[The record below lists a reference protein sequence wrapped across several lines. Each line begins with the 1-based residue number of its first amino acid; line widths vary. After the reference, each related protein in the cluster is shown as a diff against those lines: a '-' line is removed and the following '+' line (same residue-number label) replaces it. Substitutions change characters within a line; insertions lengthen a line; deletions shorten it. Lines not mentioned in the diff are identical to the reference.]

1 MYSGKGFRAGRSL
14 RRRHESEE
22 DSITLDTG
30 KGIQGILREV
40 VAVVCQQN
48 GVPKSRR
55 LGYLNAA
62 VRAIS
67 KLNTTNNTKKS
78 PFTEEQIKAF
88 DDIVSDKEKTHP
100 PSSQP
105 DFGEVKI
112 TKEQYFCLLRC
123 CLVHDGKEVRA
134 GGLRLLRYLIQSPE
148 DVKALQAV
156 NTIPLIIR
164 SMDIMLDNQI
174 ERVQSLRLTRKMLQV
189 APSLFP
195 LALARC
201 LVAIARDG
209 AKERDRL
216 LRSALATL
224 NEMAVLNTNIFVECG
239 GVGVLL
245 HNILDCAMPRIN
257 EALLGAILYLLNTP
271 EWRPHCAQLHQILAP
286 FSDFHYKH
294 TSYDL
299 EYYSKSEEREL
310 RTQAGKLAVLVS
322 LRSWPGLVALCQP
335 DTAAL
340 KSLVALLYPNHED
353 TRKAVIELLY
363 ELFRIPLGEWTGDYD
378 EALADYN
385 SHSSSDTDLW
395 RLHEGFVAAEARA
408 LLPHTAKFRPNI
420 IQNHLALVLYTLMC
434 VDLFP
439 AMCEVIVSSSA
450 ALSVRTTILLGEML
464 HQANQNLPAE
474 CCALSHSLPLLL
486 ERAAGQDAT
495 QRMRATQ
502 AITALLTIARTRLNA
517 RSLPTS
523 QYLAHI
529 IRCSPKAKE
538 RIPKVQTSTT
548 SAKLSKWLG
557 KDHDEVIHQTLKD
570 SNVIATERYSQKW
583 KWELIIPVLRWPT
596 VSLQRLDDSSYRL
609 FTRRLLHFYKPS
621 SGLFANTDLT
631 HDLAQVYAQALL
643 HFCDFLLGASEDECS
658 KYLEELLVDL
668 SMNLSYVVCERPPH
682 DAVLSPSRLN
692 TTTAQHY
699 FLAMG
704 RLSHSQRGYDMLLK
718 AGIFQQLQELVS
730 ISSSDMYAKLVS
742 TCLDYSINGLNRAIL
757 NKILT
762 GCQESAR
769 MYATQL
775 LRALVRVG
783 AEDFSRWGIE
793 LLVGQLYD
801 ESRLVAHAALD
812 VLDEACDNEE
822 YLEAVLCAPPSVLHL
837 GDKGQLLMAKLVSSP
852 RGFRAYQEA
861 NFINTLL
868 DKWAATYNYKY
879 VRMMQTAVADSL
891 THHQRGDDGNY
902 GRRTG
907 SKHVVHDVFVL
918 PHLYGS
924 LTQHKDGFSVLM
936 QHEAVKNMVQVMKN
950 GNVATAKDIYELKVA
965 IWAMGHVGLSS
976 DGAGFLSCEGVL
988 TSLTQL
994 AASCPVYSVRGTCFH
1009 ALCLVAT
1016 TRDGASLLR
1025 KYGWESVTRHH
1036 HEPWQYVEELMESWG
1051 GTNNQGQGDE
1061 NYISVRGH
1069 QISESDADDLEL
1081 SKSGGFYVG
1090 DDSDDCSDGGSLLVD
1105 GIGLDDTYPTSG
1117 KSQTLPH
1124 KSKPSSMMG
1133 HQRSLS
1139 DCAPVLEEL
1148 PSSDPPQSAPSQDDL
1163 TLGKRSS
1170 IRLSKIFSSM
1180 RRKQERRRESTCSRT
1195 SNSSTTSDRMMSA
1208 FLQSAKKLRGT
1219 SSRSHSLTDHFGSD
1233 DEAADQRY
1241 TISSDS
1247 LSDPAQDQDFPTSDM
1262 HLDDGYQ
1269 LAVHTPAQ
1277 FRPHVESRLSPIAS
1291 GASLSTIGSQAV
1303 IEGGVDLMRGTR
1315 GGSIRGSSGAL
1326 FAEDSG
1332 GGGTGGSGGGGSAT
1346 PGVLGSGV
1354 ATGQPLSTQ
1363 SYLTLRNI
1371 TKHRRVVSESTQEE
1385 KNSRNSLKGFL
1396 SSSYDQ
1402 GVPYLMRDLLDVR
1415 GMVRSPSGCS
1425 EVSSVR
1431 SFGIRGGGTGAGTGR
1446 GVSMSGLTHHQSG
1459 QCYVGFALPLDL
1471 DLLLYDA
1478 SSDKKSHPEGV
1489 GMTVAIT
1496 NGTTGKDRFPA
1507 ITESEFE
1514 SLSEENSSGRK
1525 ADIVRREKE
1534 EADGKN
1540 KRVDSDDTGLELHCK
1555 QTCLACFSLTSPSP
1569 KLNSSPVHQCENEG
1583 QVMDAVVESPPL
1595 QRVKAITELSEA
1607 SESSS
1612 VNSQGWDDLV
1622 DGKSGPE
1629 RINQTLVRKEIL
1641 RLITNLLSSI
1651 VAKSAESGL
1660 LTLKQRWPQAF
1671 RDLCLYSE
1679 ICLILASYSFRLTAR
1694 RFIQELFMDLPLNE
1708 IFAEANRILTT
1719 ELEGLCEAQNQ
1730 ALNPSSPPLHGFSL
1744 QPPAMADIAE
1754 VTLSDKSDKEE
1765 EC

>member
-88 DDIVSDKEKTHP
+88 DDIVSDKDKTQP
-100 PSSQP
+100 LLSQP
-105 DFGEVKI
+105 DFGEVRI

-224 NEMAVLNTNIFVECG
+224 NEMAVLNTNVFVECG

-322 LRSWPGLVALCQP
+322 LRSWPGLVSLCQP
-335 DTAAL
+335 DSAAL

-363 ELFRIPLGEWTGDYD
+363 ELFRIPLGEWTGDYE

-385 SHSSSDTDLW
+385 SNSSSDTDLW

-439 AMCEVIVSSSA
+439 AMCEVVVSSSA

-502 AITALLTIARTRLNA
+502 AITALLFIARTRLNA

-529 IRCSPKAKE
+529 IRCSPKTKE
-538 RIPKVQTSTT
+538 RIPKVQTATT

-570 SNVIATERYSQKW
+570 SNVIATERYTQKW

-861 NFINTLL
+861 NFIHTLL

-936 QHEAVKNMVQVMKN
+936 QHEAVRNMVQVLKN
-950 GNVATAKDIYELKVA
+950 GNVATAQDIYELKVA
-965 IWAMGHVGLSS
+965 VWAMGHVGLSS

-1036 HEPWQYVEELMESWG
+1036 HEPWQYVEELMDSWG

-1105 GIGLDDTYPTSG
+1105 GIGLDDTYPSTG

-1124 KSKPSSMMG
+1124 KSKPSSMIG

-1148 PSSDPPQSAPSQDDL
+1148 PSSEPPQSAPSQDDL

-1262 HLDDGYQ
+1262 HLDPADSSSDAYQ

-1277 FRPHVESRLSPIAS
+1277 FRPHV
-1291 GASLSTIGSQAV
+1291 
-1303 IEGGVDLMRGTR
+1303 
-1315 GGSIRGSSGAL
+1315 
-1326 FAEDSG
+1326 
-1332 GGGTGGSGGGGSAT
+1332 
-1346 PGVLGSGV
+1346 
-1354 ATGQPLSTQ
+1354 
-1363 SYLTLRNI
+1363 
-1371 TKHRRVVSESTQEE
+1371 
-1385 KNSRNSLKGFL
+1385 
-1396 SSSYDQ
+1396 
-1402 GVPYLMRDLLDVR
+1402 LMRDLLDVR

-1478 SSDKKSHPEGV
+1478 SSDKKSHPEGS
-1489 GMTVAIT
+1489 GMSVAIT

-1651 VAKSAESGL
+1651 VAKSAEAGL

-1679 ICLILASYSFRLTAR
+1679 ICIILASYSFRLTAR